1 MRNAVKAEVLVPSV
15 VFSSL
20 CVGLAFAPD
29 SLVREFALNRT
40 AVRTGEWW
48 RLWTAHLVHFSPRH
62 ALFDA
67 GAALL
72 LGRVAETFLGK
83 RDVAMALLLGAPL
96 LSIAMLLILPN
107 LMDYRGASG
116 LATLLGVMAGVGLW
130 HSRPKFRA
138 PTACLGVLFLA
149 KVASDAF
156 GVPMTLTNLPTNVSI
171 AWQVH
176 LIGVALGLAVS
187 ILMCKVDY
195 PAENAATVSR
205 CLG

>member
-15 VFSSL
+15 VFASL

-29 SLVREFALNRT
+29 WLVREFALNRT
-40 AVRTGEWW
+40 AVRAGEWW

-83 RDVAMALLLGAPL
+83 RVVAMALLLGAPL

-130 HSRPKFRA
+130 RSGPYFRIPA
-138 PTACLGVLFLA
+138 VCLGVLFLG
-149 KVASDAF
+149 KVASDAL
-156 GVPMTLTNLPTNVSI
+156 GTPMTLTNLPTGVGV

-176 LIGVALGLAVS
+176 LLGIALGLLVARPS
-187 ILMCKVDY
+187 TKSHL
-195 PAENAATVSR
+195 
-205 CLG
+205 